1 MGPEYPFYSLAA
13 LSLDVDVVRGPGVDS
28 PEAATDGD
36 DDERHQDDHQ
46 RPEVHVR
53 LREVR
58 LLGVRSGLG
67 RVNVAG
73 LQILPMMSVITNIVD
88 IL

>member
-1 MGPEYPFYSLAA
+1 M
-13 LSLDVDVVRGPGVDS
+13 RGPGVDP
-28 PEAATDGD
+28 PEAAADGD

-53 LREVR
+53 LREVW

-67 RVNVAG
+67 WVNVAG
-73 LQILPMMSVITNIVD
+73 LQILPTMSVITNIVD